1 MSELQPPTEGQ
12 MNGGGSGAP
21 VSIPADIVVIA
32 PPKRQ
37 RRPSV
42 RLGDI
47 GDQHTFDNPQRR
59 TKQHQQWKFKSKDPK
74 SSRTRPLVNL
84 TTTTVAAVGGGVPIT
99 GEYQGTIDVGEDKDD
114 TGNDNNHHN
123 MMNNGGNNN
132 NNALDSVAIGSW
144 KDRDSAYPMNW
155 KYLHESS
162 LYFQTFLP
170 R

>member
-1 MSELQPPTEGQ
+1 MSKLQPPAEGQ

-21 VSIPADIVVIA
+21 VSIPADIAVIA
-32 PPKRQ
+32 PPKRR

-42 RLGDI
+42 RL
-47 GDQHTFDNPQRR
+47 
-59 TKQHQQWKFKSKDPK
+59 DPK
-74 SSRTRPLVNL
+74 SSKTRPLVNL
-84 TTTTVAAVGGGVPIT
+84 TTTAAAAVDDGVPTT
-99 GEYQGTIDVGEDKDD
+99 GEYQGAKDVGEDKDGA
-114 TGNDNNHHN
+114 GNDNHHHN
-123 MMNNGGNNN
+123 MMNNGDNNN
-132 NNALDSVAIGSW
+132 SNALDSVAIGRW

>member
-1 MSELQPPTEGQ
+1 MSKLQPPAEGQ

-32 PPKRQ
+32 PPKRR

-59 TKQHQQWKFKSKDPK
+59 TKQHQQWKFNPKYPK
-74 SSRTRPLVNL
+74 SSKTRPLVNL
-84 TTTTVAAVGGGVPIT
+84 TTTAVAAVGDGVPIT
-99 GEYQGTIDVGEDKDD
+99 GEYQGTIDVGEDKDSAI
-114 TGNDNNHHN
+114 NDNNHHN

-132 NNALDSVAIGSW
+132 NNALDSVAIGSC

>member
-21 VSIPADIVVIA
+21 VSIPADIVLIA
-32 PPKRQ
+32 PPKRR

-42 RLGDI
+42 RL
-47 GDQHTFDNPQRR
+47 
-59 TKQHQQWKFKSKDPK
+59 DPK
-74 SSRTRPLVNL
+74 SSKTRPLVNL
-84 TTTTVAAVGGGVPIT
+84 TTTAAAAVGGGVPIT
-99 GEYQGTIDVGEDKDD
+99 GEYQGTIDVGEDKDGA
-114 TGNDNNHHN
+114 GNDNNHHN

-155 KYLHESS
+155 KYLHEPS